1 MAIKMAKIKCLI
13 VDDEAP
19 ARRVIEGFLN
29 KVEEAEVVGMAKNA
43 IDAYN
48 ILQKSNVDVMF
59 LDINMPEITGI
70 GLLKMLQVPPVV
82 VMTTAYSEYGAES
95 YDYDVADYLLK
106 PIRFERFLKAFDK
119 SRKIVLNQTLT
130 TDSVFKDGN
139 FEFKVDREQMSL
151 PICSILYLQSLGNYL
166 KIFTKEKKSY
176 LTLLT
181 TKEAEE
187 MLKKSQFIRVHKSF
201 IVNASAITEYTTEKI
216 FIDGR
221 ELPVG
226 KTYRKYFL
234 EEMQLLRK

>member
-1 MAIKMAKIKCLI
+1 MAKIKCLI

-29 KVEEAEVVGMAKNA
+29 KVEEAEIVGGAKNA
-43 IDAYN
+43 IEAYN
-48 ILQKSNVDVMF
+48 ILQKTKVDIMF
-59 LDINMPEITGI
+59 LDINMPEISGI

-82 VMTTAYSEYGAES
+82 IMTTAYSEYGAES

-119 SRKIVLNQTLT
+119 ARKIVLSQTLT
-130 TDSVFKDGN
+130 TDSTFKDGN
-139 FEFKVDREQMSL
+139 FEFKVDREYKSI
-151 PICSILYLQSLGNYL
+151 PINSIWYLQSLGNYL
-166 KIFTKEKKSY
+166 KIFTSDKKSY

-181 TKEAEE
+181 TKEAED

-201 IVNASAITEYTTEKI
+201 IVNANVIADYTSEKLI
-216 FIDGR
+216 VDGK
-221 ELPVG
+221 EIPVG

-234 EEMQLLRK
+234 EEMQLYKR

>member
-1 MAIKMAKIKCLI
+1 MAKIKCLI